1 MSVLPL
7 LQSLTSTMQQDP
19 SSADS
24 TADSTA
30 FSNPNMRGEDGD
42 LVPELTE
49 GEVLCIELYEEIP
62 RFDREVVVREK
73 VQIKK
78 VLTEAADVQP

>member
-7 LQSLTSTMQQDP
+7 LQSLTSTMQHPPD
-19 SSADS
+19 SADS
-24 TADSTA
+24 TVDSTA
-30 FSNPNMRGEDGD
+30 SSDPNMSAEVSQIP
-42 LVPELTE
+42 LELTE

-62 RFDREVVVREK
+62 KLDREVVVREK

-78 VLTEAADVQP
+78 VLTDAADVQP

>member
-7 LQSLTSTMQQDP
+7 LQSLTSTMQHP
-19 SSADS
+19 PNSADS
-24 TADSTA
+24 TVDPAAS
-30 FSNPNMRGEDGD
+30 SNLNTRGEVSQIP
-42 LVPELTE
+42 LELTE

-62 RFDREVVVREK
+62 KLDREVVVREK